1 MFCMVRSKSS
11 SSSNGRD
18 ERDEDFRNWT
28 LGALLMK
35 SPSPPPSLSLSLSH
49 DEELVKDEP
58 ASSSLFRKGGGG
70 GGWKEEGGK
79 KDVPLTRTVYTVES
93 YRGLS
98 QCAKKETH
106 THTHTY
112 TTTRMRCGGVGDGG
126 GGSASALLSI
136 FSNGALPNYPAA
148 AAPTF
153 RALLV
158 AYVCVALSALVCVY
172 FQTKGTQ
179 LWPKTPQHTQ
189 RRRRPPLLP
198 TF

>member
-1 MFCMVRSKSS
+1 MVRSRSS

-35 SPSPPPSLSLSLSH
+35 SPSPPSLSLSLTTKSLLRTNQPH
-49 DEELVKDEP
+49 HRCLEKEEE
-58 ASSSLFRKGGGG
+58 
-70 GGWKEEGGK
+70 EEGGRRKEEK